1 MGKKTIKEKTFSKKK
16 RKTLIQTHIYKTT
29 YTHINIKIVHTRA
42 HTHTHTCNTD
52 KYIKLLLLLF

>member
-1 MGKKTIKEKTFSKKK
+1 VGKKTIKEKTFSKKK

-42 HTHTHTCNTD
+42 HTHTHVTQTN
-52 KYIKLLLLLF
+52 I